1 MEEVSAMGDLVGD
14 RAVVLGGSMG
24 GLLAARVLSDVFREV
39 LVVDREELT
48 GVRGYRRGVPH
59 GRHAH
64 ALLARGHQIMEAQ
77 FPGLTEELIAAGT
90 EPGDANGDIRWYF
103 NGQRLRSARSGLMCV
118 PATRPVL
125 EFHVR
130 ERVQAIPN
138 VTFME
143 RFDILGLSTTPDGGR
158 VTGAR
163 VRRQEGAEET
173 VLADLVVDTT
183 GRGSRTPAWLAE
195 LGYDRPEESRIK
207 IGLAYTTRHFDLPY
221 DPFGDELAIIPV
233 ATPEHPRGGILYRL
247 PGSRSHVELSL
258 IGIRGDHA
266 PTDPDGFLEFARS
279 LPIPDVYQAVRDAEP
294 LDDAV
299 SFGFP
304 ASVWRHYEKLTR
316 FPEGLLVMGDAV
328 CSFNPVYGQGMT
340 VAALE
345 SLTLRE
351 HLKRGPRPDPR
362 PYFADVAREIA
373 DPWDVSAGADL
384 GYEGV
389 EGRRTPKLRI
399 ANAYVGRLQKAAVH
413 DADLTNAFIRV
424 AGLVDRPQALM
435 RPRTALR
442 VLRHSLFPPAPP
454 EPNGSPV
461 TETERQPHASL
472 PNRDSA
478 G

>member
-1 MEEVSAMGDLVGD
+1 MGDLVGD

-24 GLLAARVLSDVFREV
+24 GMLAARVLSEVFREV
-39 LVVDREELT
+39 LLIDREELT
-48 GVRGYRRGVPH
+48 GVTGYRRGVPH

-77 FPGLTEELIAAGT
+77 FPGLTDDLTAAGT
-90 EPGDANGDIRWYF
+90 VPGDANGDIRWYF

-130 ERVQAIPN
+130 ERARAIAN
-138 VTFME
+138 VSFLE
-143 RFDILGLSTTPDGGR
+143 RCDILGLETTPDAGR

-163 VRRQEGAEET
+163 IRREDGSEE
-173 VLADLVVDTT
+173 VVSADLVIDTT
-183 GRGSRTPAWLAE
+183 GRGSRTPAWLE
-195 LGYDRPEESRIK
+195 EMGYDRPEEERIK
-207 IGLAYTTRHFDLPY
+207 IGLAYTTRHYDLPA

-247 PGSRSHVELSL
+247 PASRSRVELSL

-266 PTDPDGFLEFARS
+266 PTDPDGFHAFARS
-279 LPIPDVYQAVRDAEP
+279 LPIPDLYNAVRDAEP

-299 SFGFP
+299 TFQFP
-304 ASVWRHYEKLTR
+304 ASVWRHYERLTR
-316 FPEGLLVMGDAV
+316 FPGGLLVMGDAV

-340 VAALE
+340 VASLE
-345 SLTLRE
+345 SLTLRK
-351 HLKRGPRPDPR
+351 HLANGPRPDAR
-362 PYFADVAREIA
+362 RYFADVARDIA

-384 GYEGV
+384 AYPGV
-389 EGRRTPKLRI
+389 EGNRTPKLRI
-399 ANAYVGRLQKAAVH
+399 ANAYVGKLQKAAVH
-413 DADLTNAFIRV
+413 DSELTNAFIRV
-424 AGLVDRPQALM
+424 AGLVDRPMALM
-435 RPRTALR
+435 KPRTALR
-442 VLRHSLFPPAPP
+442 VLRRSLFPSTP